1 MRTWMGY
8 CGTTRACL
16 LVSELDLHC
25 PICLNSKGSL
35 GLRRS
40 HRPTRTHGSPQPSVP
55 GLCIERR
62 GDVRYHAAGGIP
74 QQAQQLS

>member
-1 MRTWMGY
+1 MGY
-8 CGTTRACL
+8 CDTTRACL

-25 PICLNSKGSL
+25 PISLNSEGSL

-40 HRPTRTHGSPQPSVP
+40 DRPTRTHGSPQPSVP

-62 GDVRYHAAGGIP
+62 RDVRYHAAEEESRNKRK
-74 QQAQQLS
+74 LS